1 MYIENIT
8 YIALQPD
15 ILSILYQPDNLKIL
29 HQLYG
34 SNNLYIEELACEILF
49 QAALGTIKN
58 DDQLK
63 ELVLRMRTKAGKRVG
78 KYSVQSAL
86 TLPEITCIYKWI
98 NQVLTNSSTK

>member
-15 ILSILYQPDNLKIL
+15 ILAILYQPDNLKLL
-29 HQLYG
+29 HKLYG
-34 SNNLYIEELACEILF
+34 SDNLYIEELACEVLF

-63 ELVLRMRTKAGKRVG
+63 ELVLRMRVKAGNEVG
-78 KYSVQSAL
+78 KYSVQNAS
-86 TLPEITCIYKWI
+86 TLPETTYIYKWI
-98 NQVLTNSSTK
+98 NQVLTNSSPK

>member
-15 ILSILYQPDNLKIL
+15 ILTILYQPNNLRML

-34 SNNLYIEELACEILF
+34 SNNLYIEELACEVLF

-63 ELVLRMRTKAGKRVG
+63 ELVLRMRAKAGNGVG
-78 KYSVQSAL
+78 KYTVQNAM

-98 NQVLTNSSTK
+98 NQVLINSSSK